1 MKIVF
6 KKIRLFCLA
15 LLTVF
20 AVGGTTWAK
29 DAIMAAVT
37 ADPPANPIIVRNG
50 TEYSQGTFAIGTIQL
65 FYTVP
70 AYQFSAGDFGSFYLG
85 MSIKEGKSN
94 PPTGYTVPVSLK
106 QTGSAN
112 LELVPLTS
120 SYEVM
125 DSSWKDGTIVHINI
139 PSAVA
144 NDPAFQV
151 DGAELVGNLQIV
163 APGGS
168 HLDTVTTIQV
178 HLILA
183 HPTACLKSYSFIT
196 NNDNT
201 AQVELI
207 EVSKKRNNQT
217 VSSNPQNPHY
227 INLVTNICSV
237 AQCMDTR
244 FSLHDD
250 FELKG
255 AQAVKTFSSNALL
268 DSQSEVFGFFAN
280 DPIATPLGV
289 TMCLTAPASATC
301 ASGGI
306 PVAGGEAFLIKA
318 DIQIKSDASFP
329 PPAQY
334 DGFGTTLLE
343 GGSTGN
349 CSDDGFMNLVAD
361 PNPTSVMLNAQCVDG
376 GGKVSCSP

>member
-1 MKIVF
+1 M
-6 KKIRLFCLA
+6 
-15 LLTVF
+15 
-20 AVGGTTWAK
+20 
-29 DAIMAAVT
+29 MAAVT
-37 ADPPANPIIVRNG
+37 AETPANPIIVRNG
-50 TEYSQGTFAIGTIQL
+50 TEYSQGTYAVGTIQL

-70 AYQFSAGDFGSFYLG
+70 AYQFSEGYFGSFYLG

-94 PPTGYTVPVSLK
+94 PPTGYMVPMTLK

-112 LELVPLTS
+112 LEIVPQAS
-120 SYEVM
+120 YYEVANP
-125 DSSWKDGTIVHINI
+125 SWTGGTSVHIYI
-139 PSAVA
+139 PPTVA
-144 NDPAFQV
+144 NNPAFQV
-151 DGAELVGNLQIV
+151 DGAELVGNLQMT

-207 EVSKKRNNQT
+207 QVSQNQNNRK

-227 INLVTNICSV
+227 VNVVANICTV
-237 AQCMDTR
+237 AQCMDSR
-244 FSLHDD
+244 FTLHED

-255 AQAVKTFSSNALL
+255 AQAVKTFSSNSLF
-268 DSQSEVFGFFAN
+268 DSQSEVFDFFAN
-280 DPIATPLGV
+280 DPVATPRGV

-301 ASGGI
+301 GGGGI
-306 PVAGGEAFLIKA
+306 AVAGGATFLIKA
-318 DIQIKSDASFP
+318 AINIKSNANFP
-329 PPAQY
+329 PPAY
-334 DGFGTTLLE
+334 YAGFGTTLLE

-349 CSDDGFMNLVAD
+349 CSVDGIMNQVAD
-361 PNPTSVMLNAQCVDG
+361 PNPTSVTLNAQCVSG
-376 GGKVSCSP
+376 GGKVPC